1 MNLHIQN
8 YYFVRHTALEAMHA
22 TNFPRRVSDF
32 ICSPF
37 SPFWEHLFRVISV
50 KQLISCTLP

>member
-22 TNFPRRVSDF
+22 TNFPRRVLNS
-32 ICSPF
+32 IRSPF
-37 SPFWEHLFRVISV
+37 CPFLELLFHVR
-50 KQLISCTLP
+50 KRYRK